1 MLGCEPDVEPF
12 ELGYHAANP
21 ADTRKEGIA
30 MNAPNFALRVM
41 LVEDIP
47 AMRLLVRQML
57 RSLGIEQ
64 IIEASDGS
72 TALQLLRAQ
81 PVDVVL
87 SDWNMIPMTGL
98 QLLLAMRDDVETRN
112 IPFIMITGEHSMEHV
127 ARARS
132 AGVNGYLIKPFG
144 LVTLS
149 RQLNKVVTTTRPAA

>member
-1 MLGCEPDVEPF
+1 MTMIPSSSQP
-12 ELGYHAANP
+12 
-21 ADTRKEGIA
+21 RI
-30 MNAPNFALRVM
+30 M

-57 RSLGIEQ
+57 RSLGVNEIL
-64 IIEASDGS
+64 EANDGS

-98 QLLLAMRDDVETRN
+98 QLLMAMREDPQTSH
-112 IPFIMITGEHSMEHV
+112 IPFVMITGEGSMEHV
-127 ARARS
+127 KRARS

-144 LVTLS
+144 LDALT
-149 RQLNKVVTTTRPAA
+149 RQLTKVVRWQPAA